1 MLNEQPEGGAG
12 GGSRSGG
19 APKPAPEKKKRNPLN
34 YAAIGLVIVAIV
46 VLSRCVP

>member
-12 GGSRSGG
+12 GGSGSGG

-34 YAAIGLVIVAIV
+34 YAAIGLVIVALV
-46 VLSRCVP
+46 VLAQCVA